1 MDCGSHEQ
9 VLSADARLK
18 AQPAYRENMR
28 ASSLRTWLTSLSL
41 LALLGASFA
50 SLTGDWASLFSGEG
64 LKSMAELAVAFFP
77 PALDPPFLKKI
88 AFAFIETLAISWLG
102 TLLAMLAAVVLAL
115 PAAGYWGPAWRV
127 PVRFLLNVL
136 RAIPELVWAAILV
149 IAAGLGP
156 FPGTLALALH
166 TTGVLGRLFAES
178 LENASPEPMAA
189 LRRNGAMPI
198 PAFCYGTLPLI
209 TPQLTSYTLYRWENN
224 IRAASVLGV
233 AGAGGLGQMLYFHLS
248 LLQYPE
254 TGTILIAMVA
264 LVALVDAASNRLR
277 NRLMA

>member
-1 MDCGSHEQ
+1 
-9 VLSADARLK
+9 L
-18 AQPAYRENMR
+18 NR
-28 ASSLRTWLTSLSL
+28 ASEPTESSGGRWRNGLVIAALI
-41 LALLGASFA
+41 ALLTASFA
-50 SLTGDWASLFSGEG
+50 SLTGHWASLFSLDSLG
-64 LKSMAELAVAFFP
+64 KMVELVWSFFP
-77 PALDPPFLKKI
+77 PAMDAPFLKKI
-88 AFAFIETLAISWLG
+88 GFAFIETLAISWLG
-102 TLLAMLAAVVLAL
+102 TLLAMVAGLLLAL
-115 PAAGYWGPAWRV
+115 PAAGYWGRAWRV
-127 PVRFLLNVL
+127 PVRFVLNVL

-189 LRRNGAMPI
+189 LRRNGVTAV

-248 LLQYPE
+248 LLQYRE
-254 TGTILIAMVA
+254 TGTILLAMIG
-264 LVALVDAASNRLR
+264 LVALVDWLSNRLR
-277 NRLMA
+277 NQLMT